1 MPLSTSAHDAT
12 VCCLL
17 MQKDEHE
24 LLPLWLR
31 HHGGLFGYGNLYVY
45 DNGSG
50 PETLA
55 ILRAAERDHGV
66 QVDYEHTSPRDFED
80 KGRIFAAR
88 ISRWAGEGRARFYF
102 PLDCDEFVGVRIGS
116 VYSCSPDAVARELS
130 LLPSA
135 LDAAFAVGERLDNS
149 WHDAC
154 VFHRVPRLGKLFFG
168 NTLVEGLD
176 VGFHECTRPR
186 RMVSTQL
193 VYFHLHHRPYD
204 DMVARARHKM
214 QLRLSSVEEITPE
227 KMRDYQ
233 GLGDHLKRCLTL
245 TEVEFD
251 AWLSAQPTQLTPAL
265 RDRLAALGLNFP
277 WVP

>member
-1 MPLSTSAHDAT
+1 
-12 VCCLL
+12 

-50 PETLA
+50 PETLD

-66 QVDYEHTSPRDFED
+66 HVDYARTSPQDFED
-80 KGRIFAAR
+80 KGRIFAGC
-88 ISRWAGEGRARFYF
+88 ISRWAGEDRARFYL
-102 PLDCDEFVGVRIGS
+102 PLDCDEFVGVRVGS
-116 VYSCSPDAVARELS
+116 AYSCSPDAIGRELD
-130 LLPSA
+130 LLPSS
-135 LDAAFAVGERLDNS
+135 LEAAFAVGERLDNS
-149 WHDAC
+149 WQDAS

-186 RMVSTQL
+186 RVVPTQL
-193 VYFHLHHRPYD
+193 VYFHLHHRPYAE
-204 DMVARARHKM
+204 MVERAKHKM
-214 QLRLSSVEEITPE
+214 QLRLGTAAELTPE
-227 KMRDYQ
+227 KVRNYQ

-245 TEVEFD
+245 TEAEF
-251 AWLSAQPTQLTPAL
+251 AVWLSTQPTQNTPAL
-265 RDRLAALGLNFP
+265 RDRFAHLGLNFP
-277 WVP
+277 WP